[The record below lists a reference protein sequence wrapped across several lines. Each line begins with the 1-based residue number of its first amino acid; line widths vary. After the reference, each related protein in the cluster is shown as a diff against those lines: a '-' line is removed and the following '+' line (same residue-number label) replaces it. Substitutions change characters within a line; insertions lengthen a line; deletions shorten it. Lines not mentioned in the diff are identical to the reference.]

1 MNVSFLKFEVESSNK
16 MTVDE
21 KLEVKVR
28 VMLEEENFNMFGDSL
43 DSESENENYG
53 MMDLMSEILD
63 FINDYYSQYEEVGS
77 FTFKRS
83 VDEMFEGE
91 RQLVMFFCMMKI
103 YKVGNC
109 YKIEFIIILMWVC
122 LINFLIFLISQ
133 QQKVVIIILDY

>member
-53 MMDLMSEILD
+53 MMDSMSEILD
-63 FINDYYSQYEEVGS
+63 FINDYYS
-77 FTFKRS
+77 
-83 VDEMFEGE
+83 
-91 RQLVMFFCMMKI
+91 
-103 YKVGNC
+103 
-109 YKIEFIIILMWVC
+109 
-122 LINFLIFLISQ
+122 
-133 QQKVVIIILDY
+133 

>member
-63 FINDYYSQYEEVGS
+63 FINDYYS
-77 FTFKRS
+77 
-83 VDEMFEGE
+83 
-91 RQLVMFFCMMKI
+91 
-103 YKVGNC
+103 
-109 YKIEFIIILMWVC
+109 
-122 LINFLIFLISQ
+122 
-133 QQKVVIIILDY
+133 

>member
-28 VMLEEENFNMFGDSL
+28 VMLEEENLNMFGDLL

-63 FINDYYSQYEEVGS
+63 FINDYYS
-77 FTFKRS
+77 
-83 VDEMFEGE
+83 
-91 RQLVMFFCMMKI
+91 
-103 YKVGNC
+103 
-109 YKIEFIIILMWVC
+109 
-122 LINFLIFLISQ
+122 
-133 QQKVVIIILDY
+133 

>member
-28 VMLEEENFNMFGDSL
+28 VMLEEENLNMFGDSL

-53 MMDLMSEILD
+53 MMDSMSEILD

-91 RQLVMFFCMMKI
+91 RQLCFF
-103 YKVGNC
+103 V
-109 YKIEFIIILMWVC
+109 
-122 LINFLIFLISQ
+122 
-133 QQKVVIIILDY
+133 